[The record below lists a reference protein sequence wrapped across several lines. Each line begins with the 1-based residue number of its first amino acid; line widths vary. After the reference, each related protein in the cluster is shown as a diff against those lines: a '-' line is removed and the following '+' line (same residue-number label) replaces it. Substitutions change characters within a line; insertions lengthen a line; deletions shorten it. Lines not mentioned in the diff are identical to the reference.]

1 VKFLLAIA
9 ALAAT
14 CTAFAQGTSEAIL
27 DYTASISAYVDTT
40 VGWTFQTTNALT
52 VTELGCFTKVFDD
65 NAAVSAIQVG
75 LWDHNGSLLVSNSIT
90 AGSIL
95 FDQTRYES
103 ITPVSLDPGQ
113 TYHLGVYYSG
123 GSIGLD
129 AAVEAFGDSVSTAAE
144 VQLGASAVASAGF
157 ASPQEVDGTSGSIY
171 AGPNFRFLSQPKLA
185 IQLWPVN
192 QVRLSWPTAYPGYTL
207 QSKLGLLGVWAG
219 TGVPV
224 TATGNQFVAF
234 DPIGTV
240 PKYYRLA
247 KQDW

>member
-1 VKFLLAIA
+1 MCSSDLA

-14 CTAFAQGTSEAIL
+14 CTGFAQQDSEAIL

-40 VGWTFQTTNALT
+40 VGWTFQSTSALT
-52 VTELGCFTKVFDD
+52 VTELGCFGNVFDD
-65 NAAVSAIQVG
+65 NPAVSAIQVG
-75 LWDHNGSLLVSNSIT
+75 LWDHNGSLLASNSIT
-90 AGSIL
+90 PGSIL

-103 ITPVSLDPGQ
+103 VTPVSLDPGQ

-129 AAVEAFGDSVSTAAE
+129 AAVEAFGDSVSTAVE

-157 ASPQEVDGTSGSIY
+157 AFPQEVAGTAGSIY

-192 QVRLSWPTAYPGYTL
+192 QVRLSWPSAYPGYTF
-207 QSKLGLLGVWAG
+207 QSKLGLFGVWANAG
-219 TGVPV
+219 LSV
-224 TATGNQFVAF
+224 TMVGNQFVVF
-234 DPIGTV
+234 DTIGPV
-240 PKYYRLA
+240 PKYYRLF
-247 KQDW
+247 K

>member
-1 VKFLLAIA
+1 MKFLLAIA

-14 CTAFAQGTSEAIL
+14 CTGFAQQDSEAIL

-52 VTELGCFTKVFDD
+52 VTELGCFGNVFDD
-65 NAAVSAIQVG
+65 NPAVSAIQVG
-75 LWDHNGSLLVSNSIT
+75 LWDHNGSLLASNSIT
-90 AGSIL
+90 PGSIL

-123 GSIGLD
+123 GSIALD
-129 AAVEAFGDSVSTAAE
+129 AAVVALGDSVSTAVE
-144 VQLGASAVASAGF
+144 VQLGAWAVASAGF
-157 ASPQEVDGTSGSIY
+157 AFPQEVDGTSGSIY
-171 AGPNFRFLSQPKLA
+171 AGPNFRFQSQPKLT

-192 QVRLSWPTAYPGYTL
+192 QVRLSWPTVYPGYTL
-207 QSKLGLLGVWAG
+207 QSKLGLLGVWAS

-224 TATGNQFVAF
+224 TTTGNEFTAF
-234 DPIGTV
+234 DTIGTV
-240 PKYYRLA
+240 PKYYHLF
-247 KQDW
+247 K

>member
-1 VKFLLAIA
+1 MKVLLSIA

-14 CTAFAQGTSEAIL
+14 CTGFAKQDSEAIL
-27 DYTASISAYVDTT
+27 DYTSSISAYVDTT

-52 VTELGCFTKVFDD
+52 VTELGCFGNVFDD
-65 NAAVSAIQVG
+65 NPAVSAIQVG
-75 LWDHNGSLLVSNSIT
+75 LWDHNGSLLASNSIT
-90 AGSIL
+90 PGSIL

-103 ITPVSLDPGQ
+103 VTPVSLDPGQ

-129 AAVEAFGDSVSTAAE
+129 AAVEAFGDSVSTAVE

-157 ASPQEVDGTSGSIY
+157 AFPQEVAGTAGSIY

-192 QVRLSWPTAYPGYTL
+192 QVRLSWPSAFPGYTL
-207 QSKLGLLGVWAG
+207 QSKLGLLGVWAS
-219 TGVPV
+219 TGIPV
-224 TATGNQFVAF
+224 TTTGNQFTAF
-234 DPIGTV
+234 DIIGPV
-240 PKYYRLA
+240 PKYYRLV
-247 KQDW
+247 K